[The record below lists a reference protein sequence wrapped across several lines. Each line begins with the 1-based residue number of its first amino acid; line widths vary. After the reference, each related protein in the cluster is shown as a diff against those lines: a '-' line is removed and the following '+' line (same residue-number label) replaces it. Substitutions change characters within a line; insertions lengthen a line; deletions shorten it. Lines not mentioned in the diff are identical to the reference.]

1 MPTPAFSE
9 SDLLLSQKSLDE
21 LYRARLNRGLAQPI
35 DGIIAEAISLVR
47 DYTGRY
53 ELSADRWRRL
63 VRRLAVH
70 QLLSFPGS
78 AVPDAAL
85 RDYEDALREL
95 TEIPR
100 PRRPHGPVGAAS
112 PPFPSPSSRCPSPT
126 LPPIPPPD
134 IPMSY
139 PLSSI
144 DILNAVEERI
154 SALRWKYERA
164 FTWVARYDRSDLAAA
179 LEEGQTVADRICL
192 LVYEGDRFENI
203 HHGRRLHVRR
213 TAQVSLLIAD
223 RKSASRAAAV
233 FGSPDNPGA
242 VALKDLV
249 LGLWPRVP
257 SDPIPV
263 PGLLLTTEAIIAE
276 VPEVEDE
283 GHGAGHHH
291 HH

>member
-95 TEIPR
+95 TEIRDGQFADLLPLNPQAPATPR
-100 PRRPHGPVGAAS
+100 AGWGSQPAV
-112 PPFPSPSSRCPSPT
+112 
-126 LPPIPPPD
+126 PI
-134 IPMSY
+134 
-139 PLSSI
+139 
-144 DILNAVEERI
+144 
-154 SALRWKYERA
+154 A
-164 FTWVARYDRSDLAAA
+164 FL
-179 LEEGQTVADRICL
+179 
-192 LVYEGDRFENI
+192 
-203 HHGRRLHVRR
+203 
-213 TAQVSLLIAD
+213 
-223 RKSASRAAAV
+223 
-233 FGSPDNPGA
+233 
-242 VALKDLV
+242 
-249 LGLWPRVP
+249 
-257 SDPIPV
+257 PV
-263 PGLLLTTEAIIAE
+263 PVANPASNSAT
-276 VPEVEDE
+276 
-283 GHGAGHHH
+283 
-291 HH
+291 

>member
-1 MPTPAFSE
+1 
-9 SDLLLSQKSLDE
+9 
-21 LYRARLNRGLAQPI
+21 
-35 DGIIAEAISLVR
+35 
-47 DYTGRY
+47 
-53 ELSADRWRRL
+53 
-63 VRRLAVH
+63 
-70 QLLSFPGS
+70 
-78 AVPDAAL
+78 
-85 RDYEDALREL
+85 
-95 TEIPR
+95 
-100 PRRPHGPVGAAS
+100 
-112 PPFPSPSSRCPSPT
+112 
-126 LPPIPPPD
+126 
-134 IPMSY
+134 MSY

-192 LVYEGDRFENI
+192 LVSEGDRFENI

-263 PGLLLTTEAIIAE
+263 PGLLLTTAFIQPTNSVPLPLDEHVSALSGRGAWLVRLE
-276 VPEVEDE
+276 VVGGQLNLDLGQSPIF
-283 GHGAGHHH
+283 
-291 HH
+291 